1 MTSRNDRA
9 VRTAGAGEIRKVE
22 KTSVVVEELGA
33 GVDVQYNPEIINSV
47 LKDLELQVNSKCAQI
62 QKDADFMCT
71 SIKQAFHLEL
81 IKLPNQV
88 KAMSLARFRAEF
100 GESLEAVTLGAIGM
114 GSKGSVSA
122 SGSRENSNT
131 SNRLHSSSSSGAKGS
146 IGHKNG
152 GSSVY
157 STPSG
162 SKNRVAQTPGTAAR
176 RPRQGEVLLSANG
189 SPLGSFD
196 SAVDRACTAIKP
208 RAGPTPAQTPSNHPA
223 SSDSA
228 HSDAHVNAIP
238 PTPGTVHVPLSNGE
252 VVVVDLQHSGAMDD
266 ASIAS
271 MSTSTKL
278 DALAKMQAMM
288 VNMQSLM
295 EKLQK

>member
-1 MTSRNDRA
+1 MTSRNTRP
-9 VRTAGAGEIRKVE
+9 VRTAAAGEVRKID
-22 KTSVVVEELGA
+22 KSSVVVEELGA
-33 GVDVQYNPEIINSV
+33 GVDVQYNPEIVNSV

-88 KAMSLARFRAEF
+88 KTMSLARFRSEF
-100 GESLEAVTLGAIGM
+100 GESLEAVTRGATGM
-114 GSKGSVSA
+114 GSKGSVST
-122 SGSRENSNT
+122 SGSRENSNA

-146 IGHKNG
+146 LGGLHKSG
-152 GSSVY
+152 SSSVY

-162 SKNRVAQTPGTAAR
+162 SKSKVAQTPGTAAR

-189 SPLGSFD
+189 SPLGAFD
-196 SAVDRACTAIKP
+196 AAEGTAVKSRS
-208 RAGPTPAQTPSNHPA
+208 GPAQTPSHHLA
-223 SSDSA
+223 SAD
-228 HSDAHVNAIP
+228 NAIP

-252 VVVVDLQHSGAMDD
+252 IVVVDMQDSAGMDD
-266 ASIAS
+266 ESIAN

-278 DALAKMQAMM
+278 DALAKMQAIMA
-288 VNMQSLM
+288 NMQKLM
-295 EKLQK
+295 EKLKK